1 MRLKQSGTT
10 LGPVFKMEKLQRKDA
25 AEYQK
30 IRTEIVNVLEKTGG
44 YEPAVDN
51 LYIDRIAST
60 AIYARKLETFLDS
73 SQATARTYAQVTD
86 TKLKLSKIIDNAMHQ
101 LALTRRDRIGKQTE
115 SNFVNELKQGMLKAL
130 ELQNQ

>member
-1 MRLKQSGTT
+1 M
-10 LGPVFKMEKLQRKDA
+10 FKVEKLQKKDA

-30 IRTEIVNVLEKTGG
+30 LRNEIINVLEKSGG

-73 SQATARTYAQVTD
+73 AQATARTYAQVTD
-86 TKLKLSKIIDNAMHQ
+86 TKLKLSKIIDDAMHH
-101 LALTRRDRIGKQTE
+101 LALTRRDRISKQTE
-115 SNFVNELKQGMLKAL
+115 SNFVNELKQALQKAL
-130 ELQNQ
+130 EPANQP

>member
-1 MRLKQSGTT
+1 MKLKRSGST

-25 AEYQK
+25 AEYEK

-86 TKLKLSKIIDNAMHQ
+86 TKLKLSKIIDSAMHQ
-101 LALTRRDRIGKQTE
+101 LALTRRDRIGKETE
-115 SNFVNELKQGMLKAL
+115 SNFVNELKQGMSKAL
-130 ELQNQ
+130 EVQNQ